1 MLTSIGRTLLLGG
14 ELRPEVQ
21 QSIFEANSN
30 SQHQNFS
37 QCVEETHASML
48 LNFAAFSGGLNS
60 TNETQNA
67 ENSALMLGYA
77 LHVSHANL
85 SDNQLNLTIENRGIA
100 PFYYPLSVHITD
112 SENTTLTLE
121 LPLYIAG
128 QSYSPITFDVSSL
141 QLPSN
146 ESAWILSLD
155 SEYILPNQEI
165 LFATAPENALIQ
177 VK

>member
-1 MLTSIGRTLLLGG
+1 
-14 ELRPEVQ
+14 
-21 QSIFEANSN
+21 
-30 SQHQNFS
+30 
-37 QCVEETHASML
+37 ML

-67 ENSALMLGYA
+67 ENAALSLGYA

-85 SDNQLNLTIENRGIA
+85 SDNQLHLTIENRGIA
-100 PFYYPLSVHITD
+100 PFYYPLSVRLTD
-112 SENTTLTLE
+112 SGNTTLAME
-121 LPLYIAG
+121 LPLYISG
-128 QSYSPITFDVSSL
+128 QSYSPIIFDVSSL

-155 SEYILPNQEI
+155 SEHILPNQEI
-165 LFATAPENALIQ
+165 LFATAIESALIQ

>member
-1 MLTSIGRTLLLGG
+1 
-14 ELRPEVQ
+14 
-21 QSIFEANSN
+21 
-30 SQHQNFS
+30 
-37 QCVEETHASML
+37 ML
-48 LNFAAFSGGLNS
+48 LNYAAFSGGLNS

-67 ENSALMLGYA
+67 ENAALSLGYA

-85 SDNQLNLTIENRGIA
+85 SDNQLYLTIENRGIA
-100 PFYYPLSVHITD
+100 PFYYPIFVRLTD
-112 SENTTLTLE
+112 SVNSTLTLE
-121 LPLYIAG
+121 LPVYITG
-128 QSYSPITFDVSSL
+128 QSNPPIVFDISSL

-165 LFATAPENALIQ
+165 LFATVAENALIQ